1 MDKWGKWFYKT
12 DEDKTKDNEF
22 ITFVVNGMK
31 NGNDIDQ
38 FIFEQFKQN
47 KSFRDKFSDTY
58 YKYKYDKD
66 YQVEIHDRIKSKLNN
81 NPTREPDYG
90 RNFMHTQ
97 STPDYNYGYGGTRRK
112 RRSKKAKKTRRQRK
126 KRR

>member
-1 MDKWGKWFYKT
+1 MDNWLYKT
-12 DEDKTKDNEF
+12 DEDNTKDNEF

-58 YKYKYDKD
+58 YKYKYDKN
-66 YQVEIHDRIKSKLNN
+66 YNAEINGRIQSKLKNK
-81 NPTREPDYG
+81 PTREPDYG
-90 RNFMHTQ
+90 RNFMHPHS
-97 STPDYNYGYGGTRRK
+97 STDYNYGGTRRK